1 MSSRDRSRR
10 PAGGRGRAAFGWWA
24 AAGIAVV
31 VAPVVA
37 PTASAAPPP
46 VLVSPPPVSAAPG
59 SVPATAPALPDGL
72 EGAGRQHAPAPEYQG
87 ELPAV
92 LYIVD
97 ARPPE
102 EVFRDGFTPQGPPG
116 DLLGH
121 AWLPSGVPAGPF
133 RDVPSGFIRAAGTE
147 QGRDVLLGQQWL
159 RRPWVYRVAPG
170 PDFHH
175 LRQSLRAVADNAWA
189 RVAEATC
196 RGDMEARMIWTDY
209 AEMAEEWLRRQGH
222 VAGRLDEWV
231 GTDVI
236 TPDRIQDARPVQWDD
251 ARQAEGLG
259 PVVPNTPAP
268 GRPGANP
275 ELMNVPAGRELFT
288 GLPDQEQSRITG
300 RGSQLPVVG
309 GPPDIEA
316 PRGGHLP

>member
-1 MSSRDRSRR
+1 MNVGERTCR
-10 PAGGRGRAAFGWWA
+10 PVRTRGRAVLGWA
-24 AAGIAVV
+24 AAMGVAVV
-31 VAPVVA
+31 LAPVAA
-37 PTASAAPPP
+37 PAASA
-46 VLVSPPPVSAAPG
+46 VSPACAPAAPAP
-59 SVPATAPALPDGL
+59 VPAVAAVPGGQED
-72 EGAGRQHAPAPEYQG
+72 AGRQHTPAAEYQG

-102 EVFRDGFTPQGPPG
+102 EVFRDGFAPQGPQG

-189 RVAEATC
+189 RVAEAAC

-209 AEMAEEWLRRQGH
+209 AEMAEEWLRRQAH

-251 ARQAEGLG
+251 ARHAEGLG

-268 GRPGANP
+268 GRSGANP
-275 ELMNVPAGRELFT
+275 ELMNVPASRELFT
-288 GLPDQEQSRITG
+288 GLPDQEQARITG

-316 PRGGHLP
+316 PRGSHLP